1 MNLSEKPV
9 LAGLPRIN
17 IMPAKSR
24 AQRIA
29 MAIAEHHPEKLN
41 PENKGLLEMTHQQ
54 LHDFAATPEKGLPV
68 YSMGGLKGKKKN
80 GNTQY

>member
-1 MNLSEKPV
+1 
-9 LAGLPRIN
+9 
-17 IMPAKSR
+17 MPAKSR

-68 YSMGGLKGKKKN
+68 YAMGGLKGKKKN